1 MGLLGGCGGIFSD
14 LAYMGMGHR
23 HHHSYHDDYDEER
36 QERAPRDWSD
46 QELTDELARR
56 NKTAS
61 LEAEVA
67 ALRQELQKQQAVSKK
82 QDESWADF

>member
-1 MGLLGGCGGIFSD
+1 MGLLNGCGGIFSD
-14 LAYMGMGHR
+14 LAYMTGNGR
-23 HHHSYHDDYDEER
+23 HHSHHNDTYDEDIR
-36 QERAPRDWSD
+36 RDAPRRWSD
-46 QELTDELARR
+46 QELADELAQR

-82 QDESWADF
+82 